1 MKQKYQPG
9 VRFNHNMSLLETLSF
24 FGEGVGAALYVAAT
38 LSGQPALAVVGI
50 VLVIGAVVALLAHL
64 GQPLRAWRAVLRVAT
79 STVSR
84 GTICISAFLGL
95 AILAQ
100 GAPRV
105 PPLAPYQDSLI
116 MLSLVAA
123 LPVVVYAGML
133 LRSMRAIRLWRG
145 PFVPL
150 SFVSHSAASG
160 VTIAACAATGSA
172 ACAPLATIAL
182 GLLLLAAMMSALH
195 LVRVERSVGVQA
207 SLARLLGGDLK
218 RRFVVGGGV
227 AGLVVPVVGLG
238 TLALVGGAGGAL
250 AGLLAVLVVAARL
263 YGDFAYRNGI
273 VTAGAYEP
281 ITPVFPPGRSLR
293 AAPGR

>member
-24 FGEGVGAALYVAAT
+24 FGEGVGAALYIAAT
-38 LSGQPALAVVGI
+38 LTGQRALAIVGI

-64 GQPLRAWRAVLRVAT
+64 GKPLRAWRAMLRVAT

-84 GTICISAFLGL
+84 GTICISAFLGI

-100 GAPRV
+100 GAPLL
-105 PPLAPYQDSLI
+105 PPLAPYQGVLTT
-116 MLSLVAA
+116 LSLVAA
-123 LPVVVYAGML
+123 VPVIIYAGML

-150 SFVSHSAASG
+150 AFVSHSAASG
-160 VTIAACAATGSA
+160 TTVAACAATGSTA
-172 ACAPLATIAL
+172 AQPLIASAF
-182 GLLLLAAMMSALH
+182 GLLLLAAAMSALH
-195 LVRVERSVGVQA
+195 LSRAERSVGVQA

-218 RRFVVGGGV
+218 RRFVFGGGV

-238 TLALVGGAGGAL
+238 ALALMAVQGGAV

-273 VTAGAYEP
+273 VIAGAYEP
-281 ITPVFPPGRSLR
+281 ITPVFPARPLP
-293 AAPGR
+293 AAPSR